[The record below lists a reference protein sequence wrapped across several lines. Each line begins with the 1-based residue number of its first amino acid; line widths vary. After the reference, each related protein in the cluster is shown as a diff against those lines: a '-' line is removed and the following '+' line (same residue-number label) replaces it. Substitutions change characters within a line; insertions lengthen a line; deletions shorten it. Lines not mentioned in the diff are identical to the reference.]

1 MTQIS
6 FEDVSAIQF
15 VSEDEVNID
24 RTLSLDTVFVT
35 VIAEVAAPYGD
46 KFLELHFMFSDPS
59 PGAPTTTS
67 SRIAMA
73 EASHLYAEVSV
84 Q

>member
-35 VIAEVAAPYGD
+35 VIAEVIG
-46 KFLELHFMFSDPS
+46 
-59 PGAPTTTS
+59 
-67 SRIAMA
+67 
-73 EASHLYAEVSV
+73 EVTLW
-84 Q
+84 